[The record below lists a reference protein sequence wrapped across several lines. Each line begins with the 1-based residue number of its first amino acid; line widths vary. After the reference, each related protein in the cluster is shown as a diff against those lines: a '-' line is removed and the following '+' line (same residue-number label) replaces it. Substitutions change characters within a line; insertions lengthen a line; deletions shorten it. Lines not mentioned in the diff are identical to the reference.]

1 MQGCKE
7 SVSIVLKATAKLLN
21 MPQEY
26 KGITYTDDQIKLMR
40 DWVNDCQWREDA
52 DNDFI
57 DELTDLEILKG
68 VNRHYEGG
76 LTSFIL
82 DIT

>member
-1 MQGCKE
+1 
-7 SVSIVLKATAKLLN
+7 

-40 DWVNDCQWREDA
+40 DWVNDCQWQEDT

-57 DELTDLEILKG
+57 DELTDIEILKG
-68 VNRHYEGG
+68 VNLHYEGG
-76 LTSFIL
+76 LASFIL
-82 DIT
+82 DIQ